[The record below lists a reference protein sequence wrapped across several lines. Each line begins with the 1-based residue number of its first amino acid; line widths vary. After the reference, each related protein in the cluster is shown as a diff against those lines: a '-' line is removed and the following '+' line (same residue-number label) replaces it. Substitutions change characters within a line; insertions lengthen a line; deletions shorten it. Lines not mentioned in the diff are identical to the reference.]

1 MLKCSNCGH
10 ENLDTSKFCG
20 KCGSPLAV
28 QSVHCTSCGAQLP
41 TGTKFCP
48 NCGSPVKEPPKP
60 MMHTQEEFEAAV
72 KAAAAKQLAEENSR
86 KWAAQQEM
94 QKKENEQAAIQAQ
107 IAAAARELQRKQN
120 SFVENARKGL
130 DSEIQDAISSGVDVE
145 IKDSDGNT
153 ALIAAAASGKVSVIK
168 ILLNAGVND
177 AAVNNAGDTVLIAA
191 SKAGQLESVETLLS
205 SCTINNEVPEDYYV
219 VENRENEAEKKARME
234 EAAKEQAASNVSAP
248 SSSVKPVSI
257 RTESG
262 EINYELFTNALED
275 VDVNMVQQFID
286 AGADVN
292 QRVYDSDTEADDTPL
307 LTILVSHAK
316 YAENTVKILEMML
329 NAGAEVDATDY
340 MGVTALGRLTSR
352 MEPKNDAE
360 IKCVRRMIEI
370 LVEDYGADVN
380 ACDSDGR
387 TNLHYANGPCRKILL
402 EFGADD

>member
-60 MMHTQEEFEAAV
+60 MMHTQEEFDAAV

-168 ILLNAGVND
+168 ILLNADVND
-177 AAVNNAGDTVLIAA
+177 AAVNNAGDTALIAA

-219 VENRENEAEKKARME
+219 VEKREGDAKVKM
-234 EAAKEQAASNVSAP
+234 EAAANVQNVSNVSAP
-248 SSSVKPVSI
+248 SSSAKPVSI

-262 EINYELFTNALED
+262 EINYDLFTDALED
-275 VDVNMVQQFID
+275 TDINMVQQFID

-292 QRVYDSDTEADDTPL
+292 QRVYDPDTEADDTPL

-316 YAENTVKILEMML
+316 YAEDTVKILEMML
-329 NAGAEVDATDY
+329 KAGAEVDATDY

-402 EFGADD
+402 EFGAED

>member
-60 MMHTQEEFEAAV
+60 MMHTQEEFDAAV

-177 AAVNNAGDTVLIAA
+177 AAVNNAGDTALIAA

-219 VENRENEAEKKARME
+219 MEKREGDAKVKM
-234 EAAKEQAASNVSAP
+234 EAAANVQNVSNVSAP
-248 SSSVKPVSI
+248 SSSAKPVSI

-402 EFGADD
+402 EFGAED